1 MCFNKTHCKMLKE
14 KNVFLKILLPLL
26 LFPKRITQK
35 FHIKT
40 NFRSSRQEM
49 FCKKDLLRNFATFT
63 AKHLFLCKD
72 TLAQVLSCEFCGI
85 SKSTFSSPT
94 PPDDCFYMLCI
105 NLLLN
110 CWCVFSGTFFMS
122 DLNLLIPKLES
133 LHTHLLSIKQLLEL
147 RLPWTATGLRWISD
161 KP

>member
-1 MCFNKTHCKMLKE
+1 MFFWKYCYPFFFSQNVLHRTSILRPISEAIVRRCFVKKI
-14 KNVFLKILLPLL
+14 FLETSQHSL
-26 LFPKRITQK
+26 Q
-35 FHIKT
+35 
-40 NFRSSRQEM
+40 N
-49 FCKKDLLRNFATFT
+49 
-63 AKHLFLCKD
+63 
-72 TLAQVLSCEFCGI
+72 
-85 SKSTFSSPT
+85 TFSCAKTLWHRCFPVNFTKSLRARFLLQHLR
-94 PPDDCFYMLCI
+94 DCFCNLCI